1 MHLVFAT
8 PVLPAASPDSI
19 SGMAG
24 RTIVDGLQRAG
35 VRVTRLGYSRPGA
48 SSPGDDA
55 VSLGEIGG
63 IDELSLRP
71 DTLLTA
77 MSRGMPLSSA
87 ALRIAPETELRAAL
101 EALGPSDGIVLDGVA
116 LAGAYPLLAKKPFM
130 LLPGDVGERPFFGE
144 ENAVPAF
151 LRRLLVA
158 REAKALDAL
167 ERKLAA
173 DARYVLT
180 PSGEDGKRLG
190 LDADRSGILLPAGA
204 PPEPSGLRL
213 PAFDVGMLGD
223 WTHPRMRAGLEW
235 FLTEIV
241 PLLRPQVSVAVAG
254 KMPRGLARRSRRVLF
269 LGPVMDNDEFLR
281 QCRIVALTARAREG
295 LYPATL
301 RVCELGLPA
310 VATPQALR
318 AIPDLPGS
326 IVRADEPKAFAAA
339 LHDLVVSQRT
349 ESLTAADGATF
360 HAERQARADRVI
372 ADALARFSG

>member
-24 RTIVDGLQRAG
+24 RTIIDGLRRAG
-35 VRVTRLGYSRPGA
+35 VRVTRLGYSRAGA

-87 ALRIAPETELRAAL
+87 ALRIAPDTELRAAL
-101 EALGPSDGIVLDGVA
+101 EALGPDGIVLDGVA
-116 LAGAYPLLAKKPFM
+116 LAGAYPLLPKKPFM

-158 REAKALDAL
+158 REARTLDAL

-190 LDADRSGILLPAGA
+190 LDADRSGILPPVGA

-241 PLLRPQVSVAVAG
+241 PLLRPEVSVAVAG

-281 QCRIVALTARAREG
+281 QCRIVALTARGREG

-318 AIPDLPGS
+318 AIPDLPAS

-349 ESLTAADGATF
+349 ESLTDADGATF
-360 HAERQARADRVI
+360 HAERQAWADRVI

>member
-24 RTIVDGLQRAG
+24 RTIVDGLRRAG
-35 VRVTRLGYSRPGA
+35 VRVTLLGFSRTGA

-55 VSLGEIGG
+55 VGLGEIGG
-63 IDELSLRP
+63 NDHLSLRP
-71 DTLLTA
+71 GTLLTA
-77 MSRGMPLSSA
+77 LSRGMPLSSA
-87 ALRIAPETELRAAL
+87 ALRLVPDSDIRAAL
-101 EALGPSDGIVLDGVA
+101 EAIGPIDGIVLDGVA
-116 LAGAYPLLAKKPFM
+116 LAGAYPLLAEKPFM
-130 LLPGDVGERPFFGE
+130 LMPRDVGERPSLGE
-144 ENAVPAF
+144 ENAAPAF

-158 REAKALDAL
+158 REARMLDAL

-173 DARYVLT
+173 DARFVLP
-180 PSGEDGKRLG
+180 PSGEDAKRLG
-190 LDADRSGILLPAGA
+190 LDADRSGILPPVGTPPA
-204 PPEPSGLRL
+204 PSGLRL

-223 WTHPRMRAGLEW
+223 WTHPRMRGALEW

-241 PLLRPQVSVAVAG
+241 PLLRPEVSVAIAG
-254 KMPRGLARRSRRVLF
+254 KMPRGLARRSPRVLF

-281 QCRIVALTARAREG
+281 QCRIVALTARGGEG

-318 AIPDLPGS
+318 GISDLPGN

-349 ESLTAADGATF
+349 ESLTDADGTAF
-360 HAERQARADRVI
+360 HDGRQARVSHVI